1 MTHFYSKALLLL
13 FFISLV
19 GCQSYRVKEQN
30 NDIISFIDE
39 TTVFESEIEKFPD
52 FGGISSIE
60 YLRDDSY
67 IMVCD
72 APSNPRIYK
81 AEIKINQ
88 DQISSFEI
96 LEKIEIEIPEEHQDK
111 AFDLESMRYDQV
123 NNVYYIGSEG
133 RISEDKE
140 GFIMVLDA
148 DFKIEN
154 IYNSLNHFTIE
165 NSRNNGLFEGLST
178 DLSHEGFW
186 FVNELPLKSD
196 GREPGLFNSYS
207 PIRMNYFDLEKEK
220 ITKQFA
226 VDLGRIS
233 KIPFLPFKVNGVT
246 DILQLNENQFLFL
259 ERAYSAGHAN
269 KGNNVRIF
277 MIDISQAT
285 DVLDIESL
293 KTYKKEIQLVD
304 KKLIFDFKSVKNK
317 LTDKIID
324 NIEGI
329 TFGPKLPNGQ
339 QSLLLMS
346 DDNFSSF
353 SDQINQVILLKLNL

>member
-39 TTVFESEIEKFPD
+39 TTVSESEIEKFPD
-52 FGGISSIE
+52 FGGISSID
-60 YLRDDSY
+60 YLGDDTY

-72 APSNPRIYK
+72 APSDPRIYK

-88 DQISSFEI
+88 DQISSFKI
-96 LEKIEIEIPEEHQDK
+96 LEEIKIDIPKEHQNK
-111 AFDLESMRYDQV
+111 AFDLESMRYDQA

-133 RISEDKE
+133 RILANKE

-148 DFKIEN
+148 DFEIKN
-154 IYNSLNHFTIE
+154 IYNSLKHFTIE
-165 NSRNNGLFEGLST
+165 NSRNNGLLEGLST
-178 DLSHEGFW
+178 DLNHEGFW
-186 FVNELPLKSD
+186 FVNELPLKND

-207 PIRMNYFDLEKEK
+207 PIRMSYFDLKKEK
-220 ITKQFA
+220 ISQQFA

-293 KTYKKEIQLVD
+293 KTHKKEIQLVD

>member
-13 FFISLV
+13 CFISLI
-19 GCQSYRVKEQN
+19 GCQSYRVKDQN
-30 NDIISFIDE
+30 SDIISFIDE
-39 TTVFESEIEKFPD
+39 TTVSESEIEKFPD
-52 FGGISSIE
+52 FGSISSID
-60 YLRDDSY
+60 YLGNDTY

-72 APSNPRIYK
+72 APSDPRIYK
-81 AEIKINQ
+81 AEIKVNQ
-88 DQISSFEI
+88 DQISFFKI
-96 LEKIEIEIPEEHQDK
+96 LKKIEINIPEEHQDK

-123 NNVYYIGSEG
+123 NDVYYIGSEG
-133 RISEDKE
+133 RISDNKE
-140 GFIMVLDA
+140 GFIMLLDA
-148 DFKIEN
+148 DFEIKN
-154 IYNSLNHFTIE
+154 IYNSLKHFTIE

-178 DLSHEGFW
+178 DLNHEGFW

-196 GREPGLFNSYS
+196 GREPGLFNSFS
-207 PIRMNYFDLEKEK
+207 PIRMSYFDLKKEK
-220 ITKQFA
+220 ITQQFA
-226 VDLGRIS
+226 IDLGRIS

-246 DILQLNENQFLFL
+246 DIFQLNENQFLFL

-285 DVLDIESL
+285 DILDIESL
-293 KTYKKEIQLVD
+293 KTHKKEIQLVD

-329 TFGPKLPNGQ
+329 TFGPQLPNGQ

-353 SDQINQVILLKLNL
+353 SEQINQVILLKLNL

>member
-1 MTHFYSKALLLL
+1 MFKIYTRLVVIACF
-13 FFISLV
+13 FTFIS
-19 GCQSYRVKEQN
+19 CQTYKVKNEN
-30 NDIISFIDE
+30 TGILSFLDE
-39 TTVFESEIEKFPD
+39 TVVSDSELEKFQD
-52 FGGISSIE
+52 FGGISSID
-60 YLRDDSY
+60 YLGNNEY

-72 APSNPRIYK
+72 AASNPRIYK
-81 AEIKINQ
+81 AKIEIEQNK
-88 DQISSFEI
+88 ISSFKI
-96 LEKIEIEIPEEHQDK
+96 SEKIEINIPEEHQNK
-111 AFDLESMRYDQV
+111 AFDLESMRYDKV
-123 NNVYYIGSEG
+123 NKLYYIGSEG
-133 RISEDKE
+133 RISANKE

-148 DFKIEN
+148 DFEIKK
-154 IYNSLNHFTIE
+154 IYNSLKHFTIE
-165 NSRNNGLFEGLST
+165 NSRNNGLFEGLSI
-178 DLSHEGFW
+178 DLNHKGFW

-196 GREPGLFNSYS
+196 GSEPGLVNSFS
-207 PIRMNYFDLEKEK
+207 PIRMSYFDLKKEH

-233 KIPFLPFKVNGVT
+233 KAPLLPFMVNGVT

-277 MIDISQAT
+277 LIDISEAT
-285 DVLDIESL
+285 KVLDIESL
-293 KTYKKEIQLVD
+293 KTHKKEIQLVD

-329 TFGPKLPNGQ
+329 TFGPKLADGR
-339 QSLLLMS
+339 QSLILIS

-353 SDQINQVILLKLNL
+353 SEQINQVILLKLNL